1 MSKTDKEYTIEI
13 IIAYLNAWS
22 SQNSGSPPI
31 NTIKLPEL
39 INSVYNAIHSLSDE
53 SK

>member
-39 INSVYNAIHSLSDE
+39 ISSVYNTIHSLSGE
-53 SK
+53 SE

>member
-1 MSKTDKEYTIEI
+1 MDKTDKEYTIEI

-31 NTIKLPEL
+31 NTIELPEL
-39 INSVYNAIHSLSDE
+39 ISSVYNTIHSLDSE